1 MELFRCE
8 IGTTFYLFCANES
21 TRWTRAASKKSAL
34 ETSPLKNAAS
44 SPCIN
49 GYETSK
55 DRGLCA
61 GEISEGTIQG
71 FRGAGSYEKL
81 QVKKEGRS
89 CAVFPWI
96 GAVACRIRAEQEPT
110 ADLQIG

>member
-1 MELFRCE
+1 MIKHPQGVNILPIYTIFF
-8 IGTTFYLFCANES
+8 INQF
-21 TRWTRAASKKSAL
+21 
-34 ETSPLKNAAS
+34 TSVTIVNAAS
-44 SPCIN
+44 SPYIN

-96 GAVACRIRAEQEPT
+96 GAVAC
-110 ADLQIG
+110 

>member
-1 MELFRCE
+1 MILL
-8 IGTTFYLFCANES
+8 GGPV
-21 TRWTRAASKKSAL
+21 SKKSAL
-34 ETSPLKNAAS
+34 ETSKKRAS
-44 SPCIN
+44 SLYIN

-61 GEISEGTIQG
+61 GEFSEGTIQG
-71 FRGAGSYEKL
+71 FCGTGSYEKL